1 MAVESE
7 GFETAVEFP
16 GGRVENPV
24 EIPKD
29 QLGKAA
35 EARLGDARFVLD
47 ERMAGPISCAKYG
60 LEVPVGGGGPT
71 LMITGVTREPAA

>member
-1 MAVESE
+1 M
-7 GFETAVEFP
+7 EFP

-29 QLGKAA
+29 EQGKTA

-47 ERMAGPISCAKYG
+47 ERMDGPISCAKYG

-71 LMITGVTREPAA
+71 LMITGVTREPAT